1 MTLDKFEGYLNETQL
16 TPQALYLLE
25 ENKLWAAV
33 VFPDLEPTTSNLPP
47 HVTYK
52 IRMDIDAVEKT
63 NKIKDRCLPDYYL
76 SVLACHNINVRHI
89 RVLESVLV
97 VYMTSNFIC

>member
-1 MTLDKFEGYLNETQL
+1 MDKFEGYLDETQL
-16 TPQALYLLE
+16 TRQALHLLE

-33 VFPDLEPTTSNLPP
+33 VFPGLESTTSNLPP

-63 NKIKDRCLPDYYL
+63 NKIKDRYLPDSYF
-76 SVLACHNINVRHI
+76 SVLACHNINMRDL
-89 RVLESVLV
+89 RVLEPALD
-97 VYMTSNFIC
+97 T

>member
-1 MTLDKFEGYLNETQL
+1 MDKFEGYLDETQL
-16 TPQALYLLE
+16 TRQALYLLE

-63 NKIKDRCLPDYYL
+63 NKIKDRYLPDSSI
-76 SVLACHNINVRHI
+76 SVLPCHNTNMRDI
-89 RVLESVLV
+89 RMLEPVLDTF
-97 VYMTSNFIC
+97 MKSNCIC

>member
-16 TPQALYLLE
+16 THQALYLLE
-25 ENKLWAAV
+25 ENKFWAAV
-33 VFPDLEPTTSNLPP
+33 IFPDLEPTTGNLPP

-63 NKIKDRCLPDYYL
+63 NKIQDRYLPDSSF
-76 SVLACHNINVRHI
+76 SVLACHNMNMRDI
-89 RVLESVLV
+89 RMLELALV
-97 VYMTSNFIC
+97 TCMKSNCIC

>member
-1 MTLDKFEGYLNETQL
+1 MDKFEGYLDETQM
-16 TPQALYLLE
+16 TRQALYLLE

-33 VFPDLEPTTSNLPP
+33 VFSDLEPTASSLPP

-63 NKIKDRCLPDYYL
+63 NKIKDRYLPDSCF
-76 SVLACHNINVRHI
+76 SVLACHNLNMRDI
-89 RVLESVLV
+89 RVLDTHVKS
-97 VYMTSNFIC
+97 SCIC